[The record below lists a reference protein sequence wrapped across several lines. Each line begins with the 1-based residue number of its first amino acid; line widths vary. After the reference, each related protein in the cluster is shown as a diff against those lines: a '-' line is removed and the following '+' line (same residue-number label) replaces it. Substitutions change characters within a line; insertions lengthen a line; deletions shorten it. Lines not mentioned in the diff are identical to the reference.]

1 MLLILAGLRDPKA
14 DSASVSIHWST
25 CSVGLNSLIEE
36 LLQPILSLISVRG
49 FTAPTVVYYGSILDT
64 QI

>member
-14 DSASVSIHWST
+14 DSASVSIHLST

-36 LLQPILSLISVRG
+36 LLQPIL
-49 FTAPTVVYYGSILDT
+49 
-64 QI
+64 